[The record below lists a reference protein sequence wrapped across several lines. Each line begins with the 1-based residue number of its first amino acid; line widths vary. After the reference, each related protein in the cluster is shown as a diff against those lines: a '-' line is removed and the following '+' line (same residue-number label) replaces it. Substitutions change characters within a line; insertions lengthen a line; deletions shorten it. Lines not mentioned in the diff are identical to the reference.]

1 MENTKISIVYAQLNE
16 GKPFEKMILIENEN
30 GKLLVDRGLFS
41 ISILPYQQL
50 KIKIKPII

>member
-1 MENTKISIVYAQLNE
+1 MESTKISIVYAQLNE

>member
-1 MENTKISIVYAQLNE
+1 MNSTKISFVEVQLNE
-16 GKPFEKMILIENEN
+16 GKPFKKMILIENEN

-41 ISILPYQQL
+41 ISILPHQQH